1 MPIEVRCEGCGRQ
14 LRVSDEHA
22 GKALRCPACNHI
34 SKAPAAPSPNLLETQ
49 AQAPQWH
56 MRTPEGTTYGPVDD
70 RELDRWIAEGRL
82 AADCQLAC
90 SPTGPWLPATSKF
103 PHLRPVMPPQV
114 ATPSTQT
121 FAPSF
126 QPASPFTTS
135 TSSSS
140 APAALNARY
149 QVPHRGGLILIL
161 GLLGFIVGCPIF
173 SLMAWVM
180 GSGDLREM
188 QTGRMDASGESLTR
202 AGQILG
208 MLLAIPWIIGAVI
221 VLIVILVAAAHG

>member
-1 MPIEVRCEGCGRQ
+1 MPIEVRCESCGRL
-14 LRVSDEHA
+14 LRVADEHA

-34 SKAPAAPSPNLLETQ
+34 SKAPSAAGPSLLETQ
-49 AQAPQWH
+49 AHAPQWH

-82 AADCQLAC
+82 AADCQLAS
-90 SPTGPWLPATSKF
+90 SPSGPWLAATSKF
-103 PHLRPVMPPQV
+103 PHLKPVTPPQV
-114 ATPSTQT
+114 AIPPTQT
-121 FAPSF
+121 FAPAF
-126 QPASPFTTS
+126 QPASPFS
-135 TSSSS
+135 T
-140 APAALNARY
+140 APPAINVRY
-149 QVPHRGGLILIL
+149 HVPHRGGLILIL
-161 GLLGFIVGCPIF
+161 GLLGFVVGCPIF

-188 QTGRMDASGESLTR
+188 QTGRMDPSGESLTR